1 MSLFWGVVIKDG
13 CGEWRQDWVN
23 RKRQERWKAVV
34 LMRCPEEKS
43 PAWRRLFFTLFVTQV
58 SCPTQLGRWEA
69 TPSFFFLSVSPH
81 TISAA
86 LHYFSHHVFVYV
98 ALLYVLCSVY
108 FSLYTDLSILA
119 VSFVPVC
126 LSICHLLTMS
136 VFESSAAIFLSLF
149 FCCLSVT
156 DGFCKGK
163 MWIILSLFSP
173 CRSGNENN
181 CWFEG
186 ALSAFN

>member
-1 MSLFWGVVIKDG
+1 MDCSCLASLTVVIGEPVWGVVIKDG

-34 LMRCPEEKS
+34 LMRCPEERS

-58 SCPTQLGRWEA
+58 SCPAQLGRWEA
-69 TPSFFFLSVSPH
+69 TPSLFFLSVSPH

-86 LHYFSHHVFVYV
+86 LRYFSRHVSYGFVCVALVYV
-98 ALLYVLCSVY
+98 
-108 FSLYTDLSILA
+108 LSILA

-126 LSICHLLTMS
+126 LSICHLLTT

-149 FCCLSVT
+149 FCAACQSLMAFVR
-156 DGFCKGK
+156 GK
-163 MWIILSLFSP
+163 CELFYRSSL
-173 CRSGNENN
+173 RVGQAMKTTA
-181 CWFEG
+181 G
-186 ALSAFN
+186 LKVL